1 MMGLN
6 VVKSECCCVG
16 IVLCWNGGMLCVIV
30 AYDVIVSDKQG

>member
-6 VVKSECCCVG
+6 VVESEWCFVG
-16 IVLCWNGGMLCVIV
+16 NVLCWNGGIFCVVV